1 MKNNYL
7 LALLVALVFVS
18 CSKEETLVPVGASS
32 TQNESGVLNKKD
44 GYKEIEGTLTYNA
57 TNAFDLTCYDCDGSD
72 GSQNFLGSG
81 NLEHLGKVTSRTKAC
96 VTLLFSGEHF
106 IGLHIYNQCCTF
118 TAPNGDVLNLT
129 TDGYNLYWNSTYT
142 AFVGTCKFNFAGGT
156 GKYKNAAGS
165 FTGNVVNADNSFT
178 VDLEGKLS
186 Y

>member
-1 MKNNYL
+1 MKSNYL

-44 GYKEIEGTLTYNA
+44 GYKEIEGKLTYNW
-57 TNAFDLTCYDCDGSD
+57 TDAFDLSCNTCEDYDGS
-72 GSQNFLGSG
+72 SNFLGSG
-81 NLEHLGKVTSRTKAC
+81 NLEHLGKVSSKTKAC
-96 VTLLFSGEHF
+96 VKLIISEGHF

-118 TAPNGDVLNLT
+118 TAPNGDELKLT
-129 TDGYNLYWNSTYT
+129 TDGYNLYWNANYT
-142 AFVGTCKFNFAGGT
+142 AFVGTCKFYFAGGT
-156 GKYKNAAGS
+156 GKYKNASGS
-165 FTGNVVNADNSFT
+165 FTGDVVNSDNSFT